1 MVLAPKKKK
10 KKRHIDQWKRIV
22 SRNKPTVMWS
32 IKPMTKAAIIYN
44 REKRTSLISG
54 VGMHWK
60 ATCKG
65 VNLAHFLITHIKIN
79 SKD

>member
-1 MVLAPKKKK
+1 
-10 KKRHIDQWKRIV
+10 
-22 SRNKPTVMWS
+22 MWS

-44 REKRTSLISG
+44 REKGTSLISG
-54 VGMHWK
+54 VGMQWK